1 MIIRC
6 YSDICE
12 TDDMLRHYQQKAK
25 KEIFDSWDKVD
36 SVMFQMPT
44 GTGKTRL
51 FTSIIHDINQYSIK
65 QKEATKILI
74 IAHRT
79 ELIDQ
84 IDESL
89 ERYKVPHGIIA
100 GNREKKRD
108 YKFPV
113 QVASIQTLTNVHNI
127 RDTEKLN
134 AQFVII
140 DEAHHAL
147 AATYKKLWKIY
158 PNAKFLGVTATP
170 WRMNHQ
176 SFTDLFDTIILSMPI
191 KDFIKQGYLSTYK
204 YYSLR
209 DESAIKKR
217 IGEIEIDRFGE
228 YKEASMEEKMDIG
241 SIRAQLLNSYLTF
254 AKGKKGIIYAININ
268 HAKHICQEY
277 QEAGFNA
284 VCIDSKTPA
293 TERKNFV
300 EKFKNKQIDI
310 IVNVDVFSEGF
321 DCPDIEFIQLARPTL
336 SLVKYLQQVGRGLRP
351 TKNKENCVILDN
363 VGMYA
368 NFGLPDEH
376 RQWNFYFLGKNVV
389 DSPLSSFT
397 KGNKGHRSVDMSEG
411 TEDMELIQD
420 SFEGSYITSAEQA
433 ILNLPPEMYVHE
445 YPFRKAGKCPIVD
458 RLSESLKDGIILGWT
473 TVKEAFELG
482 GEYSKGIKGDDKVQC
497 IKINGRLYT
506 DVDGDGILKELSFY
520 SRNKL
525 PDYLDNKGL
534 SLSLSFNS
542 IVFWLK
548 KEGYNYKIKEREK
561 IDNIFFATIDAEDAR
576 QNLSMEFYFT
586 GTKGETESDPNTLMW
601 ITFSRKRI
609 QTYRSDYKPFMPI
622 EGVTIGQTT
631 VENVKSLGFVFFK
644 DSSTAVKNKQP
655 YIDYKYNEKSAKV
668 EKISIPRVIYCKC
681 NDNNTIV
688 EKIRIPGEYIPF
700 EWPEAKDYVPM
711 TYRKW
716 LRYFEKYGFD
726 LQTNDALNPSVY
738 FSPQLTAVQPQIG
751 IKVTVTLISLFK
763 VKREANNPKSIME
776 CEITLI

>member
-1 MIIRC
+1 MTIRC

-12 TDDMLRHYQQKAK
+12 IDNTLRPYQQKAK
-25 KEIFDSWDKVD
+25 KEIFDSWDKVR

-65 QKEATKILI
+65 QGEATKILI

-89 ERYKVPHGIIA
+89 RKYEVAHGIIA
-100 GNREKKRD
+100 GSRERD
-108 YKFPV
+108 YKLPV

-127 RDTEKLN
+127 GDAEKLS

-147 AATYKKLWKIY
+147 AATYKKLWKMY

-176 SFTDLFDTIILSMPI
+176 SFTDLFDNIILSMPI

-209 DESAIKKR
+209 DESTIKKR

-228 YKEASMEEKMDIG
+228 YKESSMEEKMDIG
-241 SIRAQLLNSYLTF
+241 SIRAQLLNSYQTF

-277 QEAGFNA
+277 QDAGFNA
-284 VCIDSKTPA
+284 VSIDSKTPA
-293 TERKNFV
+293 TERKDLV
-300 EKFKNKQIDI
+300 DKFKNKEIDI

-351 TKNKENCVILDN
+351 TKNKENCIILDN
-363 VGMYA
+363 VGMYS

-389 DSPLSSFT
+389 DSPLGSFS

-420 SFEGSYITSAEQA
+420 SFEGSYITSPDQA
-433 ILNLPPEMYVHE
+433 ILNLPPEMYVRE
-445 YPFRKAGKCPIVD
+445 YPFRKAGKCPID
-458 RLSESLKDGIILGWT
+458 DKFSESLKDGIILGWT
-473 TVKEAFELG
+473 TVKEAYELG
-482 GEYSKGIKGDDKVQC
+482 GKYSKGDDNVQY
-497 IKINGRLYT
+497 IQINDRRYS
-506 DVDGDGILKELSFY
+506 DVDGDGILKKLTFY
-520 SRNKL
+520 LRDIL
-525 PDYLDNKGL
+525 PDYLTNKGL
-534 SLSLSFNS
+534 NLSLSFNS
-542 IVFWLK
+542 IVSWLK
-548 KEGYNYKIKEREK
+548 KEEYYYKITERER
-561 IDNIFFATIDAEDAR
+561 IDTIFFATIIAEDTS
-576 QNLSMEFYFT
+576 QNLSIEFYFT
-586 GTKGETESDPNTLMW
+586 GTKGETESSPNTLMW
-601 ITFSRKRI
+601 ISFSRKRVN
-609 QTYRSDYKPFMPI
+609 TYRSDYSPFMPI
-622 EGVTIGQTT
+622 EGVTIGQTKIF
-631 VENVKSLGFVFFK
+631 ELKSMGFEIN
-644 DSSTAVKNKQP
+644 DGQSIAYKNKRP
-655 YIDYKYNEKSAKV
+655 VIYFWYNEKSK
-668 EKISIPRVIYCKC
+668 
-681 NDNNTIV
+681 IV
-688 EKIRIPGEYIPF
+688 ERITIPGEYMPV
-700 EWPEAKDYVPM
+700 EWPEAKTYAPM

-716 LRYFEKYGFD
+716 LSYFEKYGFD
-726 LQTNDALNPSVY
+726 LQKNDALDPSVIMY
-738 FSPQLTAVQPQIG
+738 PQLIAVHLQKG
-751 IKVTVTLISLFK
+751 IKVTITLISLFK
-763 VKREANNPKSIME
+763 VKRDANKSNAIME
-776 CEITLI
+776 CEIALI

>member
-1 MIIRC
+1 
-6 YSDICE
+6 
-12 TDDMLRHYQQKAK
+12 
-25 KEIFDSWDKVD
+25 
-36 SVMFQMPT
+36 MPT

-51 FTSIIHDINQYSIK
+51 FTSIIHDINEYSI
-65 QKEATKILI
+65 QRREAVKILI

-89 ERYKVPHGIIA
+89 ERYKVAHGIIA
-100 GNREKKRD
+100 GSRKKDKD
-108 YKFPV
+108 YKVPV
-113 QVASIQTLTNVHNI
+113 QVASIQTLTNKYNI
-127 RDTEKLN
+127 GEAEKLN

-147 AATYKKLWKIY
+147 ASTYKRLWEIY
-158 PNAKFLGVTATP
+158 PNAKWLGVTATP
-170 WRMNHQ
+170 WRMNHKG
-176 SFTDLFDTIILSMPI
+176 FTDLFNTIILSQPI

-204 YYSLR
+204 YFSLR
-209 DESAIKKR
+209 NDSSIKKK

-228 YKEASMEEKMDIG
+228 YKEASMQEKMDIG

-254 AKGKKGIIYAININ
+254 AKGKRGIIYAININ

-277 QEAGFNA
+277 QNAGFNA
-284 VCIDSKTPA
+284 VSIDSKTPA
-293 TERKNFV
+293 SERKELV
-300 EKFKNKQIDI
+300 GKFKNKEIDI

-376 RQWNFYFLGKNVV
+376 RLWNYFFLGKNVS
-389 DSPLSSFT
+389 DSPLRSLSKSSI
-397 KGNKGHRSVDMSEG
+397 GHRNVNTSEG

-420 SFEGSYITSAEQA
+420 AFEDSYITSADQA

-445 YPFRKAGKCPIVD
+445 YSFRKVGKCPIED
-458 RLSESLKDGIILGWT
+458 ELSDSLNDGIILGWT

-482 GEYSKGIKGDDKVQC
+482 GEYSKDKDNVQH
-497 IKINGRLYT
+497 IKINDRDYS
-506 DVDGDGILKELSFY
+506 DVDGDGILKKTTVYL
-520 SRNKL
+520 RDKL
-525 PDYLDNKGL
+525 PEYLANKGL
-534 SLSLSFNS
+534 YFSLSFNEIIS
-542 IVFWLK
+542 RLK
-548 KEGYNYKIKEREK
+548 KEDFYYKIVEK
-561 IDNIFFATIDAEDAR
+561 DRFNDLFMATVKAKDIVQSLDLEL
-576 QNLSMEFYFT
+576 NFI
-586 GTKGETESDPNTLMW
+586 GTKGKKESDSNTLVF
-601 ITFSRKRI
+601 IEFSRSRI
-609 QTYRSDYKPFMPI
+609 LTDRSDYSPFLPI

-631 VENVKSLGFVFFK
+631 SEDLKSFGFDIFK
-644 DSSTAVKNKQP
+644 DSCTAVTKKRPVIYFNF
-655 YIDYKYNEKSAKV
+655 NGKSTKV
-668 EKISIPRVIYCKC
+668 ER
-681 NDNNTIV
+681 
-688 EKIRIPGEYIPF
+688 IRIPGEYMPV
-700 EWPEAKDYVPM
+700 EWPEAKTYAPM

-716 LRYFEKYGFD
+716 LSYFEKYGFD
-726 LQTNDALNPSVY
+726 LKKNDALNPSIY

-751 IKVTVTLISLFK
+751 IKVTITLISLFK

>member
-1 MIIRC
+1 MIISC
-6 YSDICE
+6 YSDVCK
-12 TDDMLRHYQQKAK
+12 TDDTLRPYQQKAK
-25 KEIFDSWDKVD
+25 KEIFDSWDKVG

-51 FTSIIHDINQYSIK
+51 FTSIIHDINEYSI
-65 QKEATKILI
+65 QRRETVKILI

-89 ERYKVPHGIIA
+89 KRYKVAHGIIA
-100 GNREKKRD
+100 GGRGKD
-108 YKFPV
+108 YTFPV

-127 RDTEKLN
+127 GDAEKLN

-147 AATYKKLWKIY
+147 AATYKKLWKMY

-204 YYSLR
+204 YFSLR
-209 DESAIKKR
+209 DDSSIKKT
-217 IGEIEIDRFGE
+217 IGNIEIDRFGE

-254 AKGKKGIIYAININ
+254 AKGKRGIIYAININ

-277 QEAGFNA
+277 KDAGYN
-284 VCIDSKTPA
+284 VVSIDSKTPSA
-293 TERKNFV
+293 ERKELV
-300 EKFKNKQIDI
+300 GKFKNKEIDI

-351 TKNKENCVILDN
+351 TKNKENCIILDN

-397 KGNKGHRSVDMSEG
+397 KGNIGHRSVNMSEG

-420 SFEGSYITSAEQA
+420 SFEGSYITSADQA
-433 ILNLPPEMYVHE
+433 ILNLPPEMYVQE
-445 YPFRKAGKCPIVD
+445 YPFRKVGKCPIVD
-458 RLSESLKDGIILGWT
+458 KLSESLKDGIILGWT

-482 GEYSKGIKGDDKVQC
+482 GKFSKGDDNVQY
-497 IKINGRLYT
+497 IEINGRRYS
-506 DVDGDGILKELSFY
+506 DVDGDGIIKMSLYYL
-520 SRNKL
+520 RDKL
-525 PDYLDNKGL
+525 PDYWTNKGL
-534 SLSLSFNS
+534 NTSLSFNG
-542 IVFWLK
+542 IVAWLK
-548 KEGYNYKIKEREK
+548 KMGYYYKIEEREK
-561 IDNIFFATIDAEDAR
+561 YDTIFSADIKAKDTIH
-576 QNLSMEFYFT
+576 NLNFDFYFL
-586 GTKGETESDPNTLMW
+586 GTNGESESDANTLLS
-601 ITFSRKRI
+601 IKVSRNRI
-609 QTYRSDYKPFMPI
+609 QTDRSVNSPFFPI
-622 EGVTIGQTT
+622 DGVIVGKTT
-631 VENVKSLGFVFFK
+631 VDDLKSMGFTINNGQSIAF
-644 DSSTAVKNKQP
+644 KNKRP
-655 YIDYKYNEKSAKV
+655 IIYFWFNPKSGIV
-668 EKISIPRVIYCKC
+668 ERITIPGASIP
-681 NDNNTIV
+681 T
-688 EKIRIPGEYIPF
+688 
-700 EWPEAKDYVPM
+700 EWPEAKECGQM
-711 TYRKW
+711 TYNKW
-716 LRYFEKYGFD
+716 LRYFDKYGFVVQNNEA
-726 LQTNDALNPSVY
+726 LQPSVPM
-738 FSPQLTAVQPQIG
+738 FPDIVAMQPVIG
-751 IKVTVTLISLFK
+751 LKVKVTFERFFK
-763 VKREANNPKSIME
+763 VKSKANKSESIWE
-776 CEITLI
+776 CEITFI

>member
-1 MIIRC
+1 MNIRC
-6 YSDICE
+6 YSEICE
-12 TDDMLRHYQQKAK
+12 TDDTLRPYQQKAK
-25 KEIFDSWDKVD
+25 KEVFDSWDKVG

-51 FTSIIHDINQYSIK
+51 FTSIIHDINEYSLLRR
-65 QKEATKILI
+65 EAVKIVI

-89 ERYKVPHGIIA
+89 ARYKVAHGIIA
-100 GNREKKRD
+100 GGREKD
-108 YKFPV
+108 YTLPV

-127 RDTEKLN
+127 VDAERLN

-147 AATYKKLWKIY
+147 AATYKKLWQMY
-158 PNAKFLGVTATP
+158 PDAKFLGVTATP

-209 DESAIKKR
+209 DESSIKKR

-241 SIRAQLLNSYLTF
+241 SIRAQLLNSYLMF
-254 AKGKKGIIYAININ
+254 ARGKRGIIYAININ

-277 QEAGFNA
+277 KDAGFKA
-284 VCIDSKTPA
+284 VSIDSKTPA
-293 TERKNFV
+293 TERKDLV
-300 EKFKNKQIDI
+300 EKFKKKEIDI

-351 TKNKENCVILDN
+351 TKYKENCVILDN

-376 RQWNFYFLGKNVV
+376 RQWNFYFLGKNVA
-389 DSPLSSFT
+389 DSPLRSSS
-397 KGNKGHRSVDMSEG
+397 KGNIGQRNVNTSEG

-420 SFEGSYITSAEQA
+420 SFEGSYITSADQA

-445 YPFRKAGKCPIVD
+445 YSFRKVGECPVAD
-458 RLSESLKDGIILGWT
+458 ELSESLKDGIILGWT
-473 TVKEAFELG
+473 TVKEAYEMG
-482 GEYSKGIKGDDKVQC
+482 GEYSKDKENVQH
-497 IKINGRLYT
+497 IKINDREYS
-506 DVDGDGILKELSFY
+506 DVDGDGILKKTTVYL
-520 SRNKL
+520 RDKL
-525 PDYLDNKGL
+525 PDYLERKGL
-534 SLSLSFNS
+534 FFSLSFNEIIS
-542 IVFWLK
+542 RLK
-548 KEGYNYKIKEREK
+548 KEGFGYKVAEKDRFNDFFMATVKAKDISQDLNLDFNFLGNKGERE
-561 IDNIFFATIDAEDAR
+561 
-576 QNLSMEFYFT
+576 
-586 GTKGETESDPNTLMW
+586 SDGNTLMW
-601 ITFSRKRI
+601 IVFSRNRI
-609 QTYRSDYKPFMPI
+609 LTDRTNYKPFLPI
-622 EGVTIGQTT
+622 DGVTIGKTNA
-631 VENVKSLGFVFFK
+631 ERLKSLGLELIK
-644 DSSTAVKNKQP
+644 GSCCAVTKKRP
-655 YIDYKYNEKSAKV
+655 
-668 EKISIPRVIYCKC
+668 VIYFYYNGKS
-681 NDNNTIV
+681 TIV
-688 EKIRIPGEYIPF
+688 ETIRIPGEYMPV
-700 EWPEAKDYVPM
+700 EWPEAKVLAPM

-716 LRYFEKYGFD
+716 LNYFEKYGFD
-726 LQTNDALNPSVY
+726 LQQNDALNPSV
-738 FSPQLTAVQPQIG
+738 FMHPQLIAVQPQIG
-751 IKVTVTLISLFK
+751 IKVTITLISLFK

>member
-1 MIIRC
+1 MDNIAIDLVKKKNMNIRC

-12 TDDMLRHYQQKAK
+12 TDDTLRPYQQKAK
-25 KEIFDSWDKVD
+25 KEIFESWDKLD

-51 FTSIIHDINQYSIK
+51 FTSIIHDINDYSIQRRK
-65 QKEATKILI
+65 TVKILI

-89 ERYKVPHGIIA
+89 KRYKVAHGIIA
-100 GNREKKRD
+100 GSRERD
-108 YKFPV
+108 YNLPV
-113 QVASIQTLTNVHNI
+113 QVASIQTLTNKYNI
-127 RDTEKLN
+127 GDTEKLN

-147 AATYKKLWKIY
+147 AATYKKLWKMY

-209 DESAIKKR
+209 DESAVKKT
-217 IGEIEIDRFGE
+217 IDEIEIDRFGE

-268 HAKHICQEY
+268 HAKHICHEY
-277 QEAGFNA
+277 KAAGFNA
-284 VCIDSKTPA
+284 VSIDSKTPT
-293 TERKNFV
+293 TERKELV
-300 EKFKNKQIDI
+300 ERFKNKEIDI

-351 TKNKENCVILDN
+351 TKNKENCIILDN

-389 DSPLSSFT
+389 DSSLGSFAR
-397 KGNKGHRSVDMSEG
+397 GNLVRREVDISEG

-420 SFEGSYITSAEQA
+420 TFEGSYITSADQA

-445 YPFRKAGKCPIVD
+445 YPFRKVGKCPID
-458 RLSESLKDGIILGWT
+458 DPFADSLKDGIILGWT

-482 GEYSKGIKGDDKVQC
+482 GKYSKGDDNVQY
-497 IKINGRLYT
+497 IEINGRGYS
-506 DVDGDGILKELSFY
+506 DVDGDGILKMLFHY
-520 SRNKL
+520 LRDKL
-525 PDYLDNKGL
+525 PDYWTNKGL
-534 SLSLSFNS
+534 NTSLSFNG
-542 IVFWLK
+542 IVSWLK
-548 KEGYNYKIKEREK
+548 KMGYYYKIEEREK
-561 IDNIFFATIDAEDAR
+561 YDSLFSATIKAKDTIH
-576 QNLSMEFYFT
+576 NLNLVFYFL
-586 GTKGETESDPNTLMW
+586 GTDGESESDANTLLSLE
-601 ITFSRKRI
+601 FSRNRI
-609 QTYRSDYKPFMPI
+609 HTDRSAYTPFFPI
-622 EGVTIGQTT
+622 DGVTIGQT
-631 VENVKSLGFVFFK
+631 NVDGLKSLGYK
-644 DSSTAVKNKQP
+644 ISNGQSIAVNKKRP
-655 YIDYKYNEKSAKV
+655 VTYFWFNEKS
-668 EKISIPRVIYCKC
+668 
-681 NDNNTIV
+681 TIV
-688 EKIRIPGEYIPF
+688 EKITLPGASIPV
-700 EWPEAKDYVPM
+700 EWPEAKECDQM
-711 TYRKW
+711 TYNKW
-716 LRYFEKYGFD
+716 LRYFDKYGFIV
-726 LQTNDALNPSVY
+726 QKNEALEPSVPM
-738 FSPQLTAVQPQIG
+738 FPQIIALQPQIG
-751 IKVTVTLISLFK
+751 LQVKVTFERFFK
-763 VKREANNPKSIME
+763 VKTKANKSEAIWE
-776 CEITLI
+776 LEITLI